1 VEEGI
6 KYIFVEAKTL
16 DDREWHPALEMPTS
30 RMAHTDR
37 ERERRHLQNN
47 IKATSEQLKL
57 SKTDPSMWS

>member
-16 DDREWHPALEMPTS
+16 DDREWHLALEMPTS